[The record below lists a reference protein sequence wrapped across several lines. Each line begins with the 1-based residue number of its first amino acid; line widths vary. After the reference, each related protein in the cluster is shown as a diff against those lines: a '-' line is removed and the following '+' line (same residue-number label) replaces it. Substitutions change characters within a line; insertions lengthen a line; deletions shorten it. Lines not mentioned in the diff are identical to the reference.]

1 MIKGKAF
8 HLGIAI
14 ALVFLV
20 TFCMVGSPSV
30 RASELTG
37 DTLPPIVD
45 EYVPQIL
52 TKSPMIRSFGST
64 QPGVDVNVSNLGGN
78 ESEVSIDVNPINP
91 DNQVIVGHSGQT
103 TPPDNFRD
111 MNTFFTFDGGQTWA
125 LVPLD
130 SAQDGLASVFRFD
143 PTVAFD
149 DNGTLY
155 VAYGAETQDASGN
168 DQVTVVVA
176 RSTDGGVT
184 YTQFTQLDTN
194 LNIGNLPG
202 NDKWHLATGP
212 DPTTPS
218 QQNVYIAW
226 THNVREPGTDQQI
239 VVSVSTDGGAT
250 FSAPLVINDA
260 SISGTSGGNLFADPA
275 VGPNGELYVSWYNI
289 NTGDVFLD
297 VSTDAGTTFGTDS
310 TVATPQA
317 LFKTGIPAQPD
328 RGIFVG
334 PTIDTD
340 RSGGSFDG
348 RLYMTYVD
356 VASGGVLPDTDI
368 FVRFSSDQG
377 STWSAPVLVNDDGG
391 SNSQFLPWLDV
402 DQQTGVVSVVWYD
415 ARNDTNNN
423 GTNNQLVEVF
433 MAISDDGG
441 ATFGTNILVSD
452 GQSDQSTNNPNRWGA
467 NYLEY
472 IGIAM
477 FGCRA
482 YPVWADNSTNLA
494 DLDFFTDQVLIT
506 GSDTSLCQAPVCDAD
521 GPYEQECQGT
531 TTNIP
536 LDGASSEDPKGGDL
550 SFLWTTDC
558 PGGSFDDFTSSTP
571 QLTVNS
577 SAGCTIDCNVTLTV
591 TDEIGLS
598 EECSSTVSIID
609 TTTPAITCPEDVI
622 IECDQSTDPVN
633 TGYAIATDICDPSP
647 VIAYSD
653 AITPGSC
660 LEEYTISRTWTATD
674 GCGNQSSCLQTIT
687 VVDTTPPVITC
698 NAPAT
703 ITPPDA
709 PISFAATAIDNC
721 DSAPV
726 VESTLFD
733 CFDFTNKGKRID
745 KTESCVVDVSGNT
758 ITILDSGG
766 VGDNITWDVLATD
779 SCGNQSEEMCEI
791 EVVNPGRRP

>member
-1 MIKGKAF
+1 MIKGKEF

-14 ALVFLV
+14 AVVFV
-20 TFCMVGSPSV
+20 MTFFMLGSPSV

-37 DTLPPIVD
+37 DTLPPLVD

-52 TKSPMIRSFGST
+52 TKSPMISSLGSA

-91 DNQVIVGHSGQT
+91 NNQVIVGHSGQT

-111 MNTFFTFDGGQTWA
+111 MNTFFTFDGGQTWT
-125 LVPLD
+125 LVPLS
-130 SAQDGLASVFRFD
+130 SAQDGLVSVFRFD

-149 DNGTLY
+149 DNGDLY
-155 VAYGAETQDASGN
+155 VAYGVETQDAMGD

-176 RSTDGGVT
+176 KSTDGGVT

-289 NTGDVFLD
+289 NTGTIFLD
-297 VSTDAGTTFGTDS
+297 VSTDAGATFGTDI

-317 LFKTGIPAQPD
+317 LFKTAIPAQPD

-348 RLYMTYVD
+348 RLYLTYVD
-356 VASGGVLPDTDI
+356 VPSGGALPDTDI

-391 SNSQFLPWLDV
+391 TNSQFLPWLDV
-402 DQQTGVVSVVWYD
+402 DQLTGVVSVVWYD
-415 ARNDTNNN
+415 ARNDTNN
-423 GTNNQLVEVF
+423 QLVELF

-477 FGCRA
+477 FDCEA

-494 DLDFFTDQVLIT
+494 DLDFFTDQVQLN
-506 GSDTSLCQAPVCDAD
+506 GLDTSICNQPPVAMCQDVTVPANDQCLANASVDA
-521 GPYEQECQGT
+521 
-531 TTNIP
+531 
-536 LDGASSEDPKGGDL
+536 
-550 SFLWTTDC
+550 
-558 PGGSFDDFTSSTP
+558 GSFDPEDDPIT
-571 QLTVNS
+571 LTQDPPELYPL
-577 SAGCTIDCNVTLTV
+577 GDTLVTLTV
-591 TDEIGLS
+591 EDDQGAS
-598 EECSSTVSIID
+598 D
-609 TTTPAITCPEDVI
+609 TC
-622 IECDQSTDPVN
+622 
-633 TGYAIATDICDPSP
+633 
-647 VIAYSD
+647 
-653 AITPGSC
+653 
-660 LEEYTISRTWTATD
+660 TATV
-674 GCGNQSSCLQTIT
+674 T
-687 VVDTTPPVITC
+687 VVDDTPPEIEC
-698 NAPAT
+698 NSPPT

-709 PISFAATAIDNC
+709 PISFTATATDNC
-721 DSAPV
+721 GVSSV
-726 VESTLFD
+726 MITEYD
-733 CFDFTNKGKRID
+733 CFKFTKKGKRID
-745 KTESCVVDVSGNT
+745 KTESCEVAIAGDTV
-758 ITILDSGG
+758 TILDSGG
-766 VGDNITWDVLATD
+766 VGDNITWTVRATD
-779 SCGNQSEEMCEI
+779 SSGNETESQCAVV
-791 EVVNPGRRP
+791 VVNPGRGH

>member
-14 ALVFLV
+14 AVVFLM
-20 TFCMVGSPSV
+20 TFCVVGSPSV

-37 DTLPPIVD
+37 DTLPPTVD

-52 TKSPMIRSFGST
+52 TKSPMIRSFGSA

-91 DNQVIVGHSGQT
+91 NNQVIVGHSGET

-111 MNTFFTFDGGQTWA
+111 MNTFFTFDGGQTWS

-155 VAYGAETQDASGN
+155 VAYGAETQDAGGN

-184 YTQFTQLDTN
+184 YTQFTQLNTN

-212 DPTTPS
+212 DPNNPS

-226 THNVREPGTDQQI
+226 THNVTEPGVDQQI

-260 SISGTSGGNLFADPA
+260 SISGTSAGNLFADPA

-297 VSTDAGTTFGTDS
+297 VSTDAGTTFGTDI

-317 LFKTGIPAQPD
+317 LFKTAIPAQPD

-356 VASGGVLPDTDI
+356 VASGGALPDTDI
-368 FVRFSSDQG
+368 FVSFSSDQG
-377 STWSAPVLVNDDGG
+377 STWSAPILVNDDGG
-391 SNSQFLPWLDV
+391 SNSQFLPWLDI

-415 ARNDTNNN
+415 ARND
-423 GTNNQLVEVF
+423 TNNQLVEVF

-452 GQSDQSTNNPNRWGA
+452 GQSDQSMNNPDRWGA

-477 FGCRA
+477 FDCEA
-482 YPVWADNSTNLA
+482 YPVWADNSTDSA
-494 DLDFFTDQVLIT
+494 DLDFFTDQVQLT
-506 GSDTSLCQAPVCDAD
+506 GLDTPICNQPPVAICQDVTVSADAA
-521 GPYEQECQGT
+521 CQG
-531 TTNIP
+531 
-536 LDGASSEDPKGGDL
+536 DASIDN
-550 SFLWTTDC
+550 
-558 PGGSFDDFTSSTP
+558 GSFDPEGGPITLDQSPPSPYPLGAT
-571 QLTVNS
+571 L
-577 SAGCTIDCNVTLTV
+577 VTLTV
-591 TDEIGLS
+591 TDDQGDS
-598 EECSSTVSIID
+598 D
-609 TTTPAITCPEDVI
+609 TC
-622 IECDQSTDPVN
+622 
-633 TGYAIATDICDPSP
+633 
-647 VIAYSD
+647 
-653 AITPGSC
+653 
-660 LEEYTISRTWTATD
+660 TATV
-674 GCGNQSSCLQTIT
+674 T
-687 VVDTTPPVITC
+687 VVDDTPPEIEC
-698 NAPAT
+698 NSPPT

-709 PISFAATAIDNC
+709 PISFTATATDNC
-721 DSAPV
+721 GV
-726 VESTLFD
+726 STVMITEYD
-733 CFDFTNKGKRID
+733 CFKFTKKGKRID
-745 KTESCVVDVSGNT
+745 KTESCVVEIDGANVT
-758 ITILDSGG
+758 IQDSGG
-766 VGDNITWDVLATD
+766 VGTQITWTISAVDASGNYAETECDVV
-779 SCGNQSEEMCEI
+779 
-791 EVVNPGRRP
+791 VVNPGRRP